1 MELSFVRVTFRDE
14 ETGSSRQRQASVS
27 FPVLCGE
34 KVSAAIFPVRQF
46 SRLTQG
52 PDKNSAFVP
61 SRRQRERKKSNA
73 PFTKPQQIDSSRFS
87 TFLSCF
93 LVIYLWLSMFP
104 NRFLFYTLLFSLIFI
119 LSYVNVFVSYLLVF
133 LFLSFLFTFII
144 NMFLPN
150 FLFCSLSFVVPYLLF
165 LPSIFLTFFPSFSRT
180 QLICPATYYFS
191 RLFLSALL
199 FSFLSL
205 ILVFLKKILFSSLYL
220 YFSFPSFFFI

>member
-1 MELSFVRVTFRDE
+1 MKRRVHPGRGRLPCLFRCFAERKCQRRSFL
-14 ETGSSRQRQASVS
+14 SVS
-27 FPVLCGE
+27 SLALRKDQTKILHSF
-34 KVSAAIFPVRQF
+34 
-46 SRLTQG
+46 
-52 PDKNSAFVP
+52 
-61 SRRQRERKKSNA
+61 RRGGKEEKKSNA

-104 NRFLFYTLLFSLIFI
+104 NRFFFYTLLFSIIFI

-133 LFLSFLFTFII
+133 LFLFFLFTFII

-205 ILVFLKKILFSSLYL
+205 ILVFLKKYFFLLFIFIFRFPLS
-220 YFSFPSFFFI
+220 FSFNIFSFV